1 MSSDGNRRPRSLVR
15 LLTLQFWR
23 LTSKEE
29 ISGLI
34 NHLID
39 LISQSH
45 QAWIWCV
52 GTSDSVLWGPRLPR
66 LLKSKIVQ
74 VKIIKVKTDQVGKT
88 EDKWICCLAIIGE
101 SWIDFCWGH
110 FIHAP
115 GLFHKVWG
123 LIHSGASC
131 GILLASCRVLAD
143 TLRFCT
149 KVRDL
154 VERFGGR
161 DTSWTWGLQDMVGSG
176 CGEVFLSQAG
186 IFL

>member
-1 MSSDGNRRPRSLVR
+1 M
-15 LLTLQFWR
+15 TFWH

-29 ISGLI
+29 ISGLV
-34 NHLID
+34 NRLIG
-39 LISQSH
+39 LISQPH
-45 QAWIWCV
+45 QDEA
-52 GTSDSVLWGPRLPR
+52 GVLGQVTNDI

-74 VKIIKVKTDQVGKT
+74 VKIVQMKIVKVKTDQVGKT

-115 GLFHKVWG
+115 ELFHKVWG

-161 DTSWTWGLQDMVGSG
+161 DTS
-176 CGEVFLSQAG
+176 
-186 IFL
+186 